1 MEMPKKFLWGGATA
15 ANQYEGAY
23 QTDGKG
29 LSIADVEKGARHG
42 VPREIHTQVM
52 EGNYYPSHEAV
63 DFYHHYKED
72 IALFAEMGFK
82 CFRMS
87 INWPRIF
94 PQGDELQPNEAG
106 LAFYD
111 RVFDELHR
119 YGIEPV
125 VTLSHYET
133 PLYLVQHYGSWR
145 NRALIDFFARYCET
159 VFRRY
164 KGKVRY
170 WMTFNEINETMNQS
184 EPYHQAGVL
193 FAEGE
198 EHNAVKAL
206 VSHNMFLASAKAVQI
221 GMQPGD
227 AELLAAGTVDYIAF
241 SYYFSSVARATE
253 DTDCCVER
261 SNPYLQRTDWD
272 WPIDPDGLRIALNEL
287 YDRYELPLFV
297 VENGLGAI
305 DTVEPDGS
313 IQDDYRIRF
322 LGSHIDALRQAIELD
337 DVPVIGYT
345 CWGPIDIISVG
356 TGEMR
361 KRYGFI
367 YVDKKDDGSGTLAR
381 KKKKSFAWYK
391 KVIASNGADT
401 AL

>member
-170 WMTFNEINETMNQS
+170 WM
-184 EPYHQAGVL
+184 VR
-193 FAEGE
+193 
-198 EHNAVKAL
+198 K
-206 VSHNMFLASAKAVQI
+206 
-221 GMQPGD
+221 
-227 AELLAAGTVDYIAF
+227 ELGT
-241 SYYFSSVARATE
+241 
-253 DTDCCVER
+253 
-261 SNPYLQRTDWD
+261 RTD
-272 WPIDPDGLRIALNEL
+272 I
-287 YDRYELPLFV
+287 
-297 VENGLGAI
+297 
-305 DTVEPDGS
+305 
-313 IQDDYRIRF
+313 
-322 LGSHIDALRQAIELD
+322 
-337 DVPVIGYT
+337 
-345 CWGPIDIISVG
+345 
-356 TGEMR
+356 
-361 KRYGFI
+361 
-367 YVDKKDDGSGTLAR
+367 
-381 KKKKSFAWYK
+381 
-391 KVIASNGADT
+391 
-401 AL
+401 

>member
-1 MEMPKKFLWGGATA
+1 MEMPKEFLWGGATA

-42 VPREIHTQVM
+42 IPREIHTHVM

-72 IALFAEMGFK
+72 IAMFAEMGFK

-145 NRALIDFFARYCET
+145 NRALIDFFARYC
-159 VFRRY
+159 
-164 KGKVRY
+164 
-170 WMTFNEINETMNQS
+170 
-184 EPYHQAGVL
+184 
-193 FAEGE
+193 
-198 EHNAVKAL
+198 
-206 VSHNMFLASAKAVQI
+206 
-221 GMQPGD
+221 
-227 AELLAAGTVDYIAF
+227 
-241 SYYFSSVARATE
+241 
-253 DTDCCVER
+253 
-261 SNPYLQRTDWD
+261 
-272 WPIDPDGLRIALNEL
+272 
-287 YDRYELPLFV
+287 
-297 VENGLGAI
+297 
-305 DTVEPDGS
+305 
-313 IQDDYRIRF
+313 
-322 LGSHIDALRQAIELD
+322 
-337 DVPVIGYT
+337 
-345 CWGPIDIISVG
+345 
-356 TGEMR
+356 
-361 KRYGFI
+361 
-367 YVDKKDDGSGTLAR
+367 
-381 KKKKSFAWYK
+381 
-391 KVIASNGADT
+391 
-401 AL
+401 